1 LLFFVCIGACALL
14 SFIFPLDRP
23 LWQRR
28 AYIFLEILLIL
39 PTRITEWN
47 FECFL
52 YLFFAKSCFL
62 LKRKDVVITVLTG
75 AIAWELALIVN
86 MSGEIES
93 ICSRTPHL
101 CARSRIFFQYM
112 VNDITSL
119 IISTTFVLLFS
130 FVLLSERKNHIKAV
144 ALTRQVE
151 TLAATL
157 ERNRIARDIHDSL
170 GHTLTSLDIQLEL
183 AQRLHGINSE
193 RALQALNIAKN
204 LSGQSLTEVRRAV
217 STMREHNFDL
227 NQALIVLTEQFQHD
241 RSLSVDLRL
250 NLPQLPLQTSHQ
262 LFCIVREGLTNIQK
276 HSQASRVTIQAETTA
291 ELILLKII
299 DNGIGFDPQLANS
312 GFGLRGMKER
322 VQMLGGTIT
331 INSTSGKGTLIQ
343 LTLHRNSADS

>member
-1 LLFFVCIGACALL
+1 M
-14 SFIFPLDRP
+14 
-23 LWQRR
+23 
-28 AYIFLEILLIL
+28 
-39 PTRITEWN
+39 
-47 FECFL
+47 
-52 YLFFAKSCFL
+52 